1 MVKEQFREPH
11 LSEKID
17 KISFGL
23 QSGLDIRKQAHLNCV
38 NFNLYEGTNHEASPY
53 GVLDPKM
60 GTSRKNQKCA
70 TCGKQIQDCPGHFG
84 YLNLELPVFHS
95 GYFRAVINILQS
107 ICKNCG
113 RLLLNPDERKKYSEI
128 LRQPNISYLRKKQLR
143 KQILEQCVKKSACQ
157 FCHETNGQVKKVGCL
172 KIVHDKFKKEKK
184 GDPELLEYLDS
195 FHEAIHSNKELEQC
209 KNKLTQIIL
218 DPLVVYNLFKRIVDS
233 DIPFFMMNPSVGR
246 PEDLIITKLPVPPL
260 CIRPSVVSELKSG
273 TNEDDMT
280 TKLIGIIQINQE
292 IQLRGGNAPLKY
304 LMRIWENLQTHVALY
319 INSDLSGVNMENQKV
334 KPTGRGIVQRLKGKQ
349 GRFRGNLSGKRV
361 EFTGRTVISPDPN
374 LPIDQVG
381 IPVHVA
387 KILTY
392 PEMVTPHNMKK
403 LKKLIMNGGFKH
415 PGANFHIDRGTKT
428 KSDLNYANRRRIA
441 TNLKVGDTVER
452 HMLDG
457 DVVLFNRQPSLHK
470 LSIMAHKAKIVP
482 TRTFRFNECVCTPY
496 NADFDGDE
504 MNIHL
509 PQTEEARAEALQ
521 LMGVPSNLV
530 TPRNGDPLVAA
541 IQDFITGSFLIT
553 QKDTFFTKQQAQQVI
568 CSILSNEDLLMKI
581 DLPPPA
587 FIKPY
592 TLWTGK
598 QIFSLILRPNKE
610 CNIKINLRKAPK
622 GSSASPYIGKEILC
636 PNDNFVNIRNS
647 QLLSGTMTKATLG
660 SGSKTTIFY
669 ILLRD
674 YGKVHA
680 ANAMLRLARLASYY
694 LANRGFSIGIGD
706 VTPGHNLLTEK
717 QILLNQGY
725 QKCEDYIQSLERGE
739 LETLPGC
746 SAEETLENKILSELS
761 SIRER
766 AAQICYKELH
776 KTNSPLIMAQCG
788 SKGSNINISQM
799 VACVGQQALS
809 GKRVPDGFDHRSLP
823 HYEKD

>member
-107 ICKNCG
+107 ICKNCA

-157 FCHETNGQVKKVGCL
+157 FCHETNGQVKKSWM
-172 KIVHDKFKKEKK
+172 
-184 GDPELLEYLDS
+184 LED
-195 FHEAIHSNKELEQC
+195 N
-209 KNKLTQIIL
+209 NL

-233 DIPFFMMNPSVGR
+233 DIPFFLMNPSVGR

-392 PEMVTPHNMKK
+392 PE
-403 LKKLIMNGGFKH
+403 
-415 PGANFHIDRGTKT
+415 
-428 KSDLNYANRRRIA
+428 
-441 TNLKVGDTVER
+441 
-452 HMLDG
+452 
-457 DVVLFNRQPSLHK
+457 
-470 LSIMAHKAKIVP
+470 
-482 TRTFRFNECVCTPY
+482 
-496 NADFDGDE
+496 
-504 MNIHL
+504 
-509 PQTEEARAEALQ
+509 
-521 LMGVPSNLV
+521 
-530 TPRNGDPLVAA
+530 
-541 IQDFITGSFLIT
+541 
-553 QKDTFFTKQQAQQVI
+553 
-568 CSILSNEDLLMKI
+568 
-581 DLPPPA
+581 
-587 FIKPY
+587 
-592 TLWTGK
+592 W
-598 QIFSLILRPNKE
+598 
-610 CNIKINLRKAPK
+610 
-622 GSSASPYIGKEILC
+622 
-636 PNDNFVNIRNS
+636 
-647 QLLSGTMTKATLG
+647 
-660 SGSKTTIFY
+660 
-669 ILLRD
+669 
-674 YGKVHA
+674 
-680 ANAMLRLARLASYY
+680 
-694 LANRGFSIGIGD
+694 
-706 VTPGHNLLTEK
+706 
-717 QILLNQGY
+717 
-725 QKCEDYIQSLERGE
+725 
-739 LETLPGC
+739 
-746 SAEETLENKILSELS
+746 
-761 SIRER
+761 
-766 AAQICYKELH
+766 
-776 KTNSPLIMAQCG
+776 
-788 SKGSNINISQM
+788 
-799 VACVGQQALS
+799 
-809 GKRVPDGFDHRSLP
+809 
-823 HYEKD
+823 